1 MAKWQKT
8 ADKNK
13 DFKEM
18 FIGAFT
24 SKGIYIIMSV

>member
-1 MAKWQKT
+1 MAKT

-24 SKGIYIIMSV
+24 SKDVYIIISV

>member
-1 MAKWQKT
+1 MAKT

-24 SKGIYIIMSV
+24 LKDVYIIMSI

>member
-18 FIGAFT
+18 FIGTFT
-24 SKGIYIIMSV
+24 SKGVYIIMSV